1 MKTLFA
7 LLLILLLH
15 QSLAIK
21 VIKGKDIPK
30 DYSIG
35 KLMHVDF
42 GAKGRMFFRT
52 TQDLMGVI
60 DTKTG
65 FLTTI
70 FELDSD

>member
-7 LLLILLLH
+7 LLLILILH
-15 QSLAIK
+15 ESLAIK

-42 GAKGRMFFRT
+42 GAGGKMLFRT
-52 TQDLMGVI
+52 TKDLMGII
-60 DTKTG
+60 DIKTG

-70 FELDSD
+70 FQLDSD

>member
-42 GAKGRMFFRT
+42 GTRGINYEGIEKVVIAKGH
-52 TQDLMGVI
+52 DI
-60 DTKTG
+60 N
-65 FLTTI
+65 I
-70 FELDSD
+70 FMPTD